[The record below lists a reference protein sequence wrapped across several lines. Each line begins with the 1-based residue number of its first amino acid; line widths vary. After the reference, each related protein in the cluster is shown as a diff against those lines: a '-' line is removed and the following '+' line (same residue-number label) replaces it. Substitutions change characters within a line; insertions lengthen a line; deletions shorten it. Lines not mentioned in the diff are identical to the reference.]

1 MHYIINQHT
10 RIVKQIALDLGFDNC
25 GIALAEPLDEDAK
38 RLERWLH
45 AGYHGEMKYLENHFA
60 LRTDPTKLVPGAK
73 SVITLM
79 FNYFPEQRQTED
91 QPLVAKY
98 AYGEDYHLVI
108 REKLHS
114 FIQTLHE
121 KIGQVE
127 GRGFVD
133 SAPVLER
140 TWANK
145 SGLGWIG
152 KNGNLIN
159 KQQGSFFFLAV
170 LITDLELA
178 PDNPFVTNHCGTC
191 TKCIDACPT
200 EAILPNKVLH
210 ASKCISYLTIE
221 LKSNAFPSDWN
232 QDSQNWI
239 FGCDICQD
247 VCPWNRFS
255 KPHQHVELKPK
266 KEILEFSVQDWMKL
280 DDQTFKTIFKNSAI
294 SRSKWD
300 GIQRN
305 LKLYKQEK
313 SL

>member
-1 MHYIINQHT
+1 MHHNVDKHT
-10 RIVKQIALDLGFDNC
+10 QTVKKIAFDLGFDNC
-25 GIALAEPLDEDAK
+25 GIAQAEPLNEDAK

-45 AGYHGEMKYLENHFA
+45 AGYHGEMKYLENHFE
-60 LRTDPTKLVPGAK
+60 LRTDPSKLVPGAK

-79 FNYFPEQRQTED
+79 FNYFPEEKQKEN
-91 QPLVAKY
+91 QPYIAKY
-98 AYGEDYHLVI
+98 AFGKDYHLVI

-114 FIQTLHE
+114 FIDQIQQ
-121 KIGQVE
+121 KIGKVE

-140 TWANK
+140 TWASK

-159 KQQGSFFFLAV
+159 KKQGSFYFLAV
-170 LITDLELA
+170 LITDLELKPDA
-178 PDNPFVTNHCGTC
+178 PFQTDHCGTC

-221 LKSNAFPSDWN
+221 LKSTEFPSDWDQN
-232 QDSQNWI
+232 SNNWI

-247 VCPWNRFS
+247 VCPWNKFS
-255 KPHQHVELKPK
+255 QPHHHQELNPQ
-266 KEILEFSVQDWMKL
+266 KEILTFSLQDWREL
-280 DDQTFKTIFKNSAI
+280 DKQTFKEIFKTSAI
-294 SRSKWD
+294 SRTKWD

-305 LKLYKQEK
+305 LKLYKPT
-313 SL
+313 LD

>member
-1 MHYIINQHT
+1 MHHNVDKHNQT
-10 RIVKQIALDLGFDNC
+10 VKKIAFDLGFDNC
-25 GIALAEPLDEDAK
+25 GIAQAEPLNEDAK

-45 AGYHGEMKYLENHFA
+45 AGYHGEMKYLENHFE
-60 LRTDPTKLVPGAK
+60 LRTDPSKLVPGAK

-79 FNYFPEQRQTED
+79 FNYFPEEKQKEN
-91 QPLVAKY
+91 QPHIAKY
-98 AYGEDYHLVI
+98 AFGKDYHLVI

-114 FIQTLHE
+114 FIDQIQQ
-121 KIGQVE
+121 KIGKVE

-140 TWANK
+140 TWASK

-159 KQQGSFFFLAV
+159 KKQGSFYFLAV
-170 LITDLELA
+170 LITDLELKPDA
-178 PDNPFVTNHCGTC
+178 PFQTDHCGTC

-221 LKSNAFPSDWN
+221 LKSTEFPSDWDQN
-232 QDSQNWI
+232 SNNWI

-247 VCPWNRFS
+247 VCPWNKFS
-255 KPHQHVELKPK
+255 QPHHHQELNPQ
-266 KEILEFSVQDWMKL
+266 KEILTFSLQDWREL
-280 DDQTFKTIFKNSAI
+280 DKQTFKEIFKTSAI
-294 SRSKWD
+294 SRTKWD

-305 LKLYKQEK
+305 LKLYKPT
-313 SL
+313 LD